1 MEFKIE
7 KMDYILIIIEIVL
20 VFLYNI
26 IMKNIKKKSGF
37 QNEKIFIIPENII
50 KKTSDHPLL
59 KSLYVTD
66 IGYFPHAQYHYR
78 KRKEGSKQY
87 ILIYCSKGKGI
98 ITINGQKRNMEENT
112 LLIIPP
118 FLAHI
123 YSSDNKEPWY
133 IYWCHFNGQTAGHY
147 LNPNNKDSLT
157 ISSIAVNKLPLI
169 TGFFDSIFNVLNSGY
184 SINNLIYSAQAFNHI
199 LATIFFKET
208 GQEDQN
214 YINETISYMKENLNK
229 KISLDKLAS
238 QNNLSK
244 SQFNKLFKE
253 KTGFSPIDYFIRL
266 KIQQACKYLDLT
278 DLQIKEI
285 ATRLAYN
292 DPYYFSRVFK
302 KIMGISPRTYRN
314 IKKG

>member
-1 MEFKIE
+1 
-7 KMDYILIIIEIVL
+7 
-20 VFLYNI
+20 
-26 IMKNIKKKSGF
+26 MKNIKKKSGF
-37 QNEKIFIIPENII
+37 KNEKIFVIPKNII
-50 KKTSDHPLL
+50 KITSTNPLL
-59 KSLYVTD
+59 KPLYITD

-87 ILIYCSKGKGI
+87 ILIYCTEGTGI
-98 ITINGQKRNMEENT
+98 IIVNGQKQNIKENT

-123 YSSDNKEPWY
+123 YSSDTKKPWY
-133 IYWCHFNGQTAGHY
+133 IYWCHFNGQIAEYY

-157 ISSIAVNKLPLI
+157 ISSIVVNKLPLI
-169 TGFFDSIFNVLNSGY
+169 TGFFESIFNVLNSGY
-184 SINNLIYSAQAFNHI
+184 STNNLIYSAQTFNHI

-208 GQEDQN
+208 AQKGKN

-229 KISLDKLAS
+229 NISLDKLAD

-253 KTGFSPIDYFIRL
+253 KTSFSPIDYFIRL

-278 DLQIKEI
+278 DLQINQI
-285 ATRLAYN
+285 AARLAYN

-302 KIMGISPRTYRN
+302 KIMGISPRAYRN